1 MGMCTNP
8 ARGSRGTSGGS
19 SVGLIGLASIVASA
33 LLLALVLSCGCAMP
47 AIREAGRQVT
57 AGAMDQGLVA
67 LEDART
73 RQRVAEVMVSPEVQ
87 DAMRDIAVGLTN
99 GVTGALTNDD
109 MLKRVTFLTNAIAA
123 TAARAAVGVALSE
136 VTSTANQRRLE
147 EMAEVTATVA
157 SRAAMRE
164 MGAEMADMAGGL
176 GSDARGALASV
187 AFEVARQAVLG
198 SNQGMADLEQHKEKT
213 GSLARLSGMLFEF
226 SWFLPVLLGVCVVT
240 IVVLVVR
247 SRVQAKRYRQGFQEH
262 PREPSTLAKRHLL
275 QGRHR
280 FVRRTSVA

>member
-1 MGMCTNP
+1 LP
-8 ARGSRGTSGGS
+8 
-19 SVGLIGLASIVASA
+19 SVVGSA

-57 AGAMDQGLVA
+57 AVAMDQGLVA

-73 RQRVAEVMVSPEVQ
+73 RQRVAEVMASPEVQ

-109 MLKRVTFLTNAIAA
+109 AFKRVTFLTKAIAA
-123 TAARAAVGVALSE
+123 TAARAAVDVALSE
-136 VTSTANQRRLE
+136 VTSSVIQRRLE
-147 EMAEVTATVA
+147 EMAEATATVA

-164 MGAEMADMAGGL
+164 MGAEMAGMAGGL
-176 GSDARGALASV
+176 ESNARGALASV

-226 SWFLPVLLGVCVVT
+226 SWLLPVLLAVCIVT

-247 SRVQAKRYRQGFQEH
+247 SRVQAKRYREGFEEH
-262 PREPSTLAKRHLL
+262 PREPPTLARRHLLL

-280 FVRRTSVA
+280 FVRRTSVV